1 VNDSCFTAC
10 HTGLQNAINRTEQSA
25 LDLETLKNM
34 VIDGRFR
41 KQERTEGGSW
51 RNSEESGF
59 TEYFRMMNLLSQG
72 LLLEQRGSEN
82 GGG

>member
-1 VNDSCFTAC
+1 VLDS
-10 HTGLQNAINRTEQSA
+10 
-25 LDLETLKNM
+25 ETLKNM

-41 KQERTEGGSW
+41 KQENGKGEEGCGSW

-59 TEYFRMMNLLSQG
+59 PEYFRMMNLLSQG
-72 LLLEQRGSEN
+72 LLLGQRGSEN